1 MQPREYKF
9 NNSKVSIIFGNI
21 LNSSADVIVSSDD
34 TEISMGGGVSRAI
47 LRSGGEQIQIDAQRK
62 LPARVGDVVVSTAGN
77 LRHQKYVFHCLT
89 KRYGAISARDEASD
103 DNTDI
108 EEYIIRHSIDRCFA
122 LLHAMQLRTIAF
134 PCIGEGAAQI
144 PFKKV
149 AAVMA
154 EAISANLSKTHKEF
168 NIELY
173 LFDRFGNRGEI
184 DYLDIFEEFAAH
196 SAVVEHDSI
205 AGQQQLQSEERSA
218 PDKEAGDID
227 VPERN
232 EMNHDVFISYSRK
245 DSETVSSIRK
255 LLEDKGVAYWIDK
268 TGIYSGQHYKG
279 VIVDAID
286 AAKVV
291 LFVSSENSNR
301 SKNVVKEIDIAA
313 AKDKI
318 IVPLKIDDAPYH
330 PEISYDIL
338 SVDHIEY
345 SAADYEPR
353 LVRSL
358 KGAIEKMK

>member
-168 NIELY
+168 NVELY

-196 SAVVEHDSI
+196 SAVAKRKSLAELER
-205 AGQQQLQSEERSA
+205 LQSDERVGEDESMNEVDL
-218 PDKEAGDID
+218 PVKK
-227 VPERN
+227 

-245 DSETVSSIRK
+245 DSETVSRICK
-255 LLEDKGVAYWIDK
+255 LLDVNGLAYWIDI
-268 TGIYSGQHYKG
+268 TGVLSGDQYKKVIYK
-279 VIVDAID
+279 AIRTT
-286 AAKVV
+286 KVV
-291 LFVSSENSNR
+291 LFVSSENSNS
-301 SKNVVKEIDIAA
+301 SKNVVSEICYATSEN
-313 AKDKI
+313 KI
-318 IVPLKIDDAPYH
+318 IVPLKIDDAPY
-330 PEISYDIL
+330 EENISYDIL
-338 SVDHIEY
+338 RIDHIEY
-345 SAADYEPR
+345 SASDYEQR
-353 LVRSL
+353 LVKSL